1 MAPGLFS
8 CLRRPA
14 ALPLLDCFSPRRG
27 PGKPHLLE
35 PSPGWTGRCA
45 GRVVR
50 PCSENSGKPPVRS
63 TAAPTPEVADTV
75 PPQETRVAGP
85 GGQRHRLRLERVPRW
100 AHHARRTWCSSS
112 TPSRKN
118 ATAPARRPTQGTR
131 GRRAEQGRWTG
142 VAGRQ
147 ARQVGGRNP
156 TAPSRSCPS
165 PGRGSPQETSVQNEE
180 GQEPHVAVRA
190 LLLLSWWYLRSRS
203 PRASEG
209 SHATRQQ
216 GRTATEK
223 IAP

>member
-85 GGQRHRLRLERVPRW
+85 GGSDTGCASSVSRAGRITPDGRG
-100 AHHARRTWCSSS
+100 ARRRHHRGKT
-112 TPSRKN
+112 R
-118 ATAPARRPTQGTR
+118 RRPRGGRPR
-131 GRRAEQGRWTG
+131 GRGVAEQSR
-142 VAGRQ
+142 VAGQ
-147 ARQVGGRNP
+147 ALPGGKRGKWGDGTQRPPPGLAQVRGEALPRKPPYRMKRARNHTWRSGPSCYCPGGICEAGALARAKAP
-156 TAPSRSCPS
+156 TRPASRVAPQPK
-165 PGRGSPQETSVQNEE
+165 
-180 GQEPHVAVRA
+180 
-190 LLLLSWWYLRSRS
+190 RSRL
-203 PRASEG
+203 
-209 SHATRQQ
+209 
-216 GRTATEK
+216 
-223 IAP
+223 

>member
-85 GGQRHRLRLERVPRW
+85 GGSDTGCASSVSRAGRITPDGRG
-100 AHHARRTWCSSS
+100 ARRRHHRGKT
-112 TPSRKN
+112 R
-118 ATAPARRPTQGTR
+118 RRPRGGRPR
-131 GRRAEQGRWTG
+131 GRGVAEQSR
-142 VAGRQ
+142 VAGQ
-147 ARQVGGRNP
+147 ALPGGKRGKWGDGTQRPPPGLAQV
-156 TAPSRSCPS
+156 
-165 PGRGSPQETSVQNEE
+165 RGEALPRKHPVQNEE